1 MELNSSINSSKSIK
15 YYKLKKSDVISL
27 YKTKNIIYDLQPL
40 KFYNIFKKEISID
53 HDQESIEKGKNKKKL
68 GSVKSP
74 IKNKNDVN
82 NSVKKF
88 NNLISLNKNRNRH
101 KIIFEDKNIIIN
113 DITKNYENI
122 TNKNQLEKKKI
133 SIINKISNDIN
144 SINYSKYKYQS
155 INTETNILN
164 INHTTKGAQKLNSNN
179 KNNIRNTTNENR
191 VSLRPR
197 KNKPL
202 LKSSF
207 NEKKVQCIE
216 KKKASKNFDNLN
228 KKKKFSFGDSYE
240 FNFTFNNYNNNFTYN
255 NSNEILKEDKKKTNK
270 IVIENLSKENI
281 INKFKSIE
289 PSSVRNNILGGLKNI
304 ISKNIDRKL
313 SNPKFIEKN
322 QKLNGNILKNK
333 SIYAIKIQKVFRGY
347 NFRKNNK
354 LNDKN
359 QRNKS
364 NSHVYIR
371 KKVLTH
377 RSGLNSNINNI
388 ENKLINNTYFKERS
402 QYIFK
407 DPKKENESENKIQEI
422 IIDKKKILNILKPSS
437 QRNKIKEI
445 QINNNYSFINNI
457 RNKKYKLLK
466 YFIYWNNITNK
477 KLIVQRL
484 IECFGSKRSYKR
496 ENNWNRIIQPQ
507 NCKNNKIRYYKRTI
521 FKSNYFI

>member
-255 NSNEILKEDKKKTNK
+255 NSNEILKEDKK
-270 IVIENLSKENI
+270 NI

-289 PSSVRNNILGGLKNI
+289 PSSVRNNILGELKNI
-304 ISKNIDRKL
+304 LSKNNDKRI

-322 QKLNGNILKNK
+322 QKLNENNLKDK
-333 SIYAIKIQKVFRGY
+333 IIYAIKIQKVFRG
-347 NFRKNNK
+347 
-354 LNDKN
+354 
-359 QRNKS
+359 
-364 NSHVYIR
+364 
-371 KKVLTH
+371 
-377 RSGLNSNINNI
+377 
-388 ENKLINNTYFKERS
+388 
-402 QYIFK
+402 
-407 DPKKENESENKIQEI
+407 
-422 IIDKKKILNILKPSS
+422 
-437 QRNKIKEI
+437 
-445 QINNNYSFINNI
+445 
-457 RNKKYKLLK
+457 
-466 YFIYWNNITNK
+466 
-477 KLIVQRL
+477 
-484 IECFGSKRSYKR
+484 
-496 ENNWNRIIQPQ
+496 
-507 NCKNNKIRYYKRTI
+507 
-521 FKSNYFI
+521 